1 MQKADERSK
10 TLIRGRSGS
19 TGCDQQRPGSG
30 TKSTEK
36 KQEGVSE
43 GQHSAGE
50 ISAGAG
56 GFEQ

>member
-1 MQKADERSK
+1 MTDEPSK
-10 TLIRGRSGS
+10 LPAFGLAQRG
-19 TGCDQQRPGSG
+19 DQQRPGSG

-36 KQEGVSE
+36 KQEAFHL

-56 GFEQ
+56 GLEQ